1 MHAWTSIPLTCFLSF
16 DALCTVQLPPAVAIA
31 LKAAA
36 SDEDPSSSN
45 ISSGLQQ
52 LRLRPQQQDSEDLI
66 TTTIEQQESTDLSTA
81 QRRQASTLQTSATG
95 TLRTA
100 QKEVQ
105 PGDITL
111 SISFGGC
118 SIMTSLLFVDAAQP
132 C

>member
-1 MHAWTSIPLTCFLSF
+1 MHDWTPILLFLPPA
-16 DALCTVQLPPAVAIA
+16 ALGAVQLPPAVAIA

-36 SDEDPSSSN
+36 ADADPSSST

-52 LRLRPQQQDSEDLI
+52 LRLRPQQQQDSEDLI
-66 TTTIEQQESTDLSTA
+66 TTTIEQHESTELSTA

-100 QKEVQ
+100 PKEVQ

-118 SIMTSLLFVDAAQP
+118 SFTQVLFA
-132 C
+132 